1 MTDPR
6 PSTVN
11 AVNTANTASTVS
23 TEPFN
28 HGMVDPPRW
37 DRNAASASASS
48 TGSVAAV
55 ADLAADLRALP
66 YTTDAVGDLLGVM
79 ATAALEREQA
89 EPARRRLAQVMRDA
103 GSSAS
108 QRALAAVVASWM
120 LGDPVPTAALDAAL
134 PTLTAAGAAAL
145 NLGWIR
151 DGAFHPVV
159 DLSPYSTD
167 DLGEVWVA
175 SDQTALQTRTILPSW
190 HVLGIGR
197 ASMTLAGN
205 VIRRPVARALDLGT
219 GCGIQTLHLLAHAD
233 HVTATDLS
241 LRALEFTAFNLA
253 LNAEALGLDR
263 DLDLGLADVQER
275 GVQAQGRRSGFPLT
289 LGGRVTLLQGDLL
302 EPVAGCRFDLVVS
315 NPPYVITPRSGSE
328 PDRFTGE
335 IEDGI
340 NTYRDGGR
348 PGDRLLAELVATL
361 PDHLEPGGM
370 AQMLGNW
377 EIHGLPDH
385 TVEGGPGGATDS
397 TTDTATDTAVHGG
410 LSSATGRDTDRV
422 AGAASPQ
429 LPGWEVRPR
438 SWVPS
443 GVDAWFIQRDLLDPA
458 GYAET
463 WLQDSSEQ
471 LDPARYTAGYRRYL
485 EDFGER
491 GVAAVGFGYVWL
503 RRPAAP
509 RAGRIRAEV
518 LESELQQPLGP
529 AWGAAVD
536 RWDLVTGDAADTGDL
551 MALRELHVTVP
562 GDVTEERHQRFGSDH
577 PEIILARQGG
587 GFRRTAH
594 VDTATAG
601 FLSAADGEFSVG
613 QLTGAVAGL
622 LDLDEAGERALVA
635 AVAELLTDG
644 FLTVTAPIPSGM

>member
-1 MTDPR
+1 M
-6 PSTVN
+6 
-11 AVNTANTASTVS
+11 
-23 TEPFN
+23 
-28 HGMVDPPRW
+28 
-37 DRNAASASASS
+37 
-48 TGSVAAV
+48 
-55 ADLAADLRALP
+55 
-66 YTTDAVGDLLGVM
+66 
-79 ATAALEREQA
+79 
-89 EPARRRLAQVMRDA
+89 
-103 GSSAS
+103 
-108 QRALAAVVASWM
+108 
-120 LGDPVPTAALDAAL
+120 
-134 PTLTAAGAAAL
+134 
-145 NLGWIR
+145 
-151 DGAFHPVV
+151 
-159 DLSPYSTD
+159 
-167 DLGEVWVA
+167 
-175 SDQTALQTRTILPSW
+175 
-190 HVLGIGR
+190 LGIGR

-253 LNAEALGLDR
+253 LNAEALGLDLTGEL
-263 DLDLGLADVQER
+263 DLDRTEAR
-275 GVQAQGRRSGFPLT
+275 GRDGRPQGPRGGFPLT

-335 IEDGI
+335 VGDGI

-348 PGDRLLAELVATL
+348 PGDRLLAELFAAL
-361 PDHLEPGGM
+361 PEHLEPGGM

-377 EIHGLPDH
+377 EIHGLPDPGLD
-385 TVEGGPGGATDS
+385 TVTGGAP
-397 TTDTATDTAVHGG
+397 
-410 LSSATGRDTDRV
+410 DRV

-471 LDPARYTAGYRRYL
+471 LDPAGYTAGYRRYL

-509 RAGRIRAEV
+509 RAGRIRTEV

-529 AWGAAVD
+529 AWGEAVD
-536 RWDLVTGDAADTGDL
+536 RWDLVAGDTADTSGTGGL
-551 MALRELHVTVP
+551 TALRELHVTVP

>member
-6 PSTVN
+6 PSATSSV
-11 AVNTANTASTVS
+11 NTASTAS
-23 TEPFN
+23 TDHPST
-28 HGMVDPPRW
+28 HAMADPPRW
-37 DRNAASASASS
+37 GRD
-48 TGSVAAV
+48 AAV
-55 ADLAADLRALP
+55 ANLAADLRALP
-66 YTTDAVGDLLGVM
+66 YTTDAVGDLLGAM

-103 GSSAS
+103 GAPAS
-108 QRALAAVVASWM
+108 QRALAAAVACWM
-120 LGDPVPTAALDAAL
+120 LGDPVPTTALDTAL
-134 PTLTAAGAAAL
+134 PTLTAAGAAEL
-145 NLGWIR
+145 SLGWTR
-151 DGAFHPVV
+151 DGVFHPVV

-167 DLGEVWVA
+167 DLGELWVA
-175 SDQTALQTRTILPSW
+175 SDQTALQTRTTLPSW

-253 LNAEALGLDR
+253 LNAETLGLDL
-263 DLDLGLADVQER
+263 DLDLDPDLADLQER
-275 GVQAQGRRSGFPLT
+275 DRQSQGPGSGFPLT

-302 EPVAGCRFDLVVS
+302 EPVSGCRFDLVVS

-328 PDRFTGE
+328 PARFTGE
-335 IEDGI
+335 GGDGI

-348 PGDRLLAELVATL
+348 PGDRLLTELVATL
-361 PDHLEPGGM
+361 PEHLEPGGM

-385 TVEGGPGGATDS
+385 AVANGLDS
-397 TTDTATDTAVHGG
+397 TLDGG
-410 LSSATGRDTDRV
+410 LDSAPDRV

-429 LPGWEVRPR
+429 LPGWEMRPR

-443 GVDAWFIQRDLLDPA
+443 GVDAWFIQRDVLDPA

-471 LDPARYTAGYRRYL
+471 LDPARYAAGYRRYL

-509 RAGRIRAEV
+509 RAGRIRTEV

-529 AWGAAVD
+529 AWGEAVV
-536 RWDLVTGDAADTGDL
+536 RWDLVAGDIGDTGVTGDPT
-551 MALRELHVTVP
+551 ALRELHVTVP
-562 GDVTEERHQRFGSDH
+562 GDVTEERHQRFGADH
-577 PEIILARQGG
+577 PEIILARQGA

-635 AVAELLTDG
+635 AVAELITDG
-644 FLTVTAPIPSGM
+644 FLTVTAPISSGM

>member
-1 MTDPR
+1 MRRVCGDAGAVPATHHNGVMTDPR
-6 PSTVN
+6 P
-11 AVNTANTASTVS
+11 NTASTAS
-23 TEPFN
+23 TPSAASTPSIEQPFN
-28 HGMVDPPRW
+28 HAMIDPPRW
-37 DRNAASASASS
+37 DRGPSSAAAI
-48 TGSVAAV
+48 AAV

-66 YTTDAVGDLLGVM
+66 YTTDAVGDLLGAM
-79 ATAALEREQA
+79 AAAALEREQA
-89 EPARRRLAQVMRDA
+89 EPARRRLAQVMHDA
-103 GSSAS
+103 GAPGS
-108 QRALAAVVASWM
+108 QRALAAAVSCWM
-120 LGDPVPTAALDAAL
+120 LGDSVPTAVLDAAL
-134 PTLTAAGAAAL
+134 PTLTAAGAAEI

-151 DGAFHPVV
+151 EGAFHPVV

-175 SDQTALQTRTILPSW
+175 SDQTALQTRTTLPSW

-241 LRALEFTAFNLA
+241 HRALEFTAFNLA
-253 LNAEALGLDR
+253 LNAEALGLD
-263 DLDLGLADVQER
+263 LTEAQER
-275 GVQAQGRRSGFPLT
+275 DAQPQSPRGGFPLT

-302 EPVAGCRFDLVVS
+302 EPVAGRRFDLVVS

-335 IEDGI
+335 VEDGI

-348 PGDRLLAELVATL
+348 SGDRLLAELVATL
-361 PDHLEPGGM
+361 PEHLEPGGM

-377 EIHGLPDH
+377 EIHGLPD
-385 TVEGGPGGATDS
+385 
-397 TTDTATDTAVHGG
+397 
-410 LSSATGRDTDRV
+410 SATGSVREGAPDRV

-471 LDPARYTAGYRRYL
+471 FDTARYTAGYRRYL

-503 RRPAAP
+503 RRPAVP
-509 RAGRIRAEV
+509 RAGRIRTEV

-529 AWGAAVD
+529 AWAEAVD
-536 RWDLVTGDAADTGDL
+536 RWDLVAGDTADTADTAGTADTGDL
-551 MALRELHVTVP
+551 SALRELYVTVP

-601 FLSAADGEFSVG
+601 FLSAADGEFAVG

-622 LDLDEAGERALVA
+622 LDLDEAGERALVT

>member
-6 PSTVN
+6 PST
-11 AVNTANTASTVS
+11 AST
-23 TEPFN
+23 EQPFN
-28 HGMVDPPRW
+28 QAMVDPPRW
-37 DRNAASASASS
+37 DRAPATVPATVPVAD
-48 TGSVAAV
+48 AAV
-55 ADLAADLRALP
+55 AALAVDLRALP
-66 YTTDAVGDLLGVM
+66 YTTEAVGDLLGEM
-79 ATAALEREQA
+79 AIAALEREQA
-89 EPARRRLAQVMRDA
+89 EPARRRLAQVLHDA
-103 GSSAS
+103 GAPGSE
-108 QRALAAVVASWM
+108 RALAAIVSCWM
-120 LGDPVPTAALDAAL
+120 LGDPVPTATLDAAL
-134 PTLTAAGAAAL
+134 PTLTAAGAAEL
-145 NLGWIR
+145 NLGWLR
-151 DGAFHPVV
+151 DDDFRPVV

-167 DLGEVWVA
+167 DLGDVWVA
-175 SDQTALQTRTILPSW
+175 SDQTALQTRTTLPSW

-205 VIRRPVARALDLGT
+205 VIRRPVDQALDLGA
-219 GCGIQTLHLLAHAD
+219 GCGIQTLHLLTHAD

-241 LRALEFTAFNLA
+241 VRALEFTAFNLA
-253 LNAEALGLDR
+253 LNAEALGLDLSLTDVPER
-263 DLDLGLADVQER
+263 DGPPQGNR
-275 GVQAQGRRSGFPLT
+275 GRFPLT

-302 EPVAGCRFDLVVS
+302 EPVAGHRFDLVVS

-335 IEDGI
+335 VGDGI
-340 NTYRDGGR
+340 STYRDGGR

-361 PDHLEPGGM
+361 PEHLEPGGM

-377 EIHGLPDH
+377 EIHGRPDGAWDG
-385 TVEGGPGGATDS
+385 TTDGNSGDTTDRATDGVTEGAS
-397 TTDTATDTAVHGG
+397 
-410 LSSATGRDTDRV
+410 DRV

-509 RAGRIRAEV
+509 RAGRIRTEV

-529 AWGAAVD
+529 AWGEAVD
-536 RWDLVTGDAADTGDL
+536 RWDLVTGDAEGTGGL
-551 MALRELHVTVP
+551 TALRGLHVTVP

-622 LDLDEAGERALVA
+622 LDLDEKGERALVT

>member
-6 PSTVN
+6 P
-11 AVNTANTASTVS
+11 NTAST
-23 TEPFN
+23 EPPFN
-28 HGMVDPPRW
+28 HAMVDPPRW
-37 DRNAASASASS
+37 DRDPD
-48 TGSVAAV
+48 TIAAV
-55 ADLAADLRALP
+55 AVLAADLRALP
-66 YTTDAVGDLLGVM
+66 YTTDAVGDLLGDVV
-79 ATAALEREQA
+79 TAALEREQA
-89 EPARRRLAQVMRDA
+89 EPARRRLAQVMHDA
-103 GSSAS
+103 GAPGS
-108 QRALAAVVASWM
+108 QRALAAVVSCWM
-120 LGDPVPTAALDAAL
+120 LGDPVPTATLDAAL
-134 PTLTAAGAAAL
+134 PTLTAAGAAEL

-151 DGAFHPVV
+151 DEAFHPVV

-175 SDQTALQTRTILPSW
+175 SDQTALQTRTTLPSW

-205 VIRRPVARALDLGT
+205 VIRRPVAQALDLGT
-219 GCGIQTLHLLAHAD
+219 GCGIQTLHLLPHAD

-241 LRALEFTAFNLA
+241 VRALEFTAFNLA
-253 LNAEALGLDR
+253 LNAEALGLDLNLTEVPER
-263 DLDLGLADVQER
+263 DGQP
-275 GVQAQGRRSGFPLT
+275 QGRRRGFPLT

-302 EPVAGCRFDLVVS
+302 EPVAGSRFDLVVS

-335 IEDGI
+335 VGDGI

-361 PDHLEPGGM
+361 PEHLEPGGM

-377 EIHGLPDH
+377 EIRG
-385 TVEGGPGGATDS
+385 
-397 TTDTATDTAVHGG
+397 TTDRATNGAPG
-410 LSSATGRDTDRV
+410 RV

-429 LPGWEVRPR
+429 LPGWDVRPR

-471 LDPARYTAGYRRYL
+471 LNPARYTAGYRRYL

-509 RAGRIRAEV
+509 RAGRIRTEV
-518 LESELQQPLGP
+518 VESELQQPLGP
-529 AWGAAVD
+529 AWGEAVD
-536 RWDLVTGDAADTGDL
+536 RWDLVAGDTEDTEGTGGLT
-551 MALRELHVTVP
+551 ALRELHVTVP

-577 PEIILARQGG
+577 PEVILARQGG

>member
-1 MTDPR
+1 MTEPR
-6 PSTVN
+6 PK
-11 AVNTANTASTVS
+11 AADTASPASTPS
-23 TEPFN
+23 TELPFN
-28 HGMVDPPRW
+28 HAMIDPPRW
-37 DRNAASASASS
+37 GRGPAAVDA
-48 TGSVAAV
+48 VAA
-55 ADLAADLRALP
+55 LAADLRALP
-66 YTTDAVGDLLGVM
+66 YTTDAVGELLGAM

-89 EPARRRLAQVMRDA
+89 EPARRRLAQVMHDA
-103 GSSAS
+103 GAPAS
-108 QRALAAVVASWM
+108 QRALAAVVSCWM
-120 LGDPVPTAALDAAL
+120 LGDAVPTTALDAAL
-134 PTLTAAGAAAL
+134 PALTAAGAAEL
-145 NLGWIR
+145 NLGWMR
-151 DGAFHPVV
+151 DGVFHPVV

-175 SDQTALQTRTILPSW
+175 SDQTALQTRTTLPSW

-241 LRALEFTAFNLA
+241 VRALEFTAFNLA
-253 LNAEALGLDR
+253 LNAEALGLDLTGEL
-263 DLDLGLADVQER
+263 DLDRTEARGQDGRSEILG
-275 GVQAQGRRSGFPLT
+275 GGFPLT

-302 EPVAGCRFDLVVS
+302 EPVAGHRFDLVVS

-335 IEDGI
+335 VGDGI

-361 PDHLEPGGM
+361 PAHLEPGGM

-377 EIHGLPDH
+377 EIHGLTGSVPGDTMDH
-385 TVEGGPGGATDS
+385 ATDS
-397 TTDTATDTAVHGG
+397 AMD
-410 LSSATGRDTDRV
+410 SAPDRV

-429 LPGWEVRPR
+429 LPDWEVRPR

-471 LDPARYTAGYRRYL
+471 LDPAEYTAGYRRYL

-509 RAGRIRAEV
+509 RAGRIRTEV

-529 AWGAAVD
+529 AWGEAVD
-536 RWDLVTGDAADTGDL
+536 RWDLVAGATGDTGDTAGTGDL
-551 MALRELHVTVP
+551 SALRELHVTVP